1 MKEFNWENFKDE
13 NNKIAVHCKTEDEA
27 KDFCKKMHEHGME
40 GAGKW
45 DYSSNTF
52 WDRYRNNTCYGNH
65 GTYGTHYHFNEHIYT
80 FLEWSDYME
89 DKNNK
94 FTKADLKDGMVI
106 ECRDKDRFLV
116 FGHKLLNSNGFDF
129 INDIADDLTDKKYK
143 DKDFDIMKVYKVN
156 IENVKRLSDI
166 LKHENLELIWERN
179 EAKKMTTEE
188 MRKKLEELTGEKI
201 KVEPSK
207 EEMIGSVELYCY
219 KRTCSSCT
227 INTLCAGD
235 FASMSEDFAS
245 MSEDK
250 LKECYEKVFEYG
262 KSKINDQ
269 EI

>member
-1 MKEFNWENFKDE
+1 MKKFNWEEFKDE
-13 NNKIAVHCKTEDEA
+13 NNNIVVHCKTEEEA
-27 KDFCKKMHEHGME
+27 NDFCNQMHEHGLRWCTGQTYLE
-40 GAGKW
+40 GTKYNGFK
-45 DYSSNTF
+45 TK
-52 WDRYRNNTCYGNH
+52 TCYSNSGRYCNKD
-65 GTYGTHYHFNEHIYT
+65 YYIENDYKI
-80 FLEWSDYME
+80 LEWSDYM
-89 DKNNK
+89 KVGNK
-94 FTKADLKDGMVI
+94 EFTKADLKDGMVI

-166 LKHENLELIWERN
+166 LKHENLELIWERI
-179 EAKKMTTEE
+179 EVKHMTVNE
-188 MRKKLEELTGEKI
+188 MREKLEELIGEKI

-219 KRTCSSCT
+219 KRTCSNCT
-227 INTLCAGD
+227 INTLCAG
-235 FASMSEDFAS
+235 DFAS

-262 KSKINDQ
+262 KSKIN
-269 EI
+269 E

>member
-1 MKEFNWENFKDE
+1 MKEFNWEDFKDE

-27 KDFCKKMHEHGME
+27 KDFCKKMHEHGLRWCSHTDSYIE
-40 GAGKW
+40 RTNWHICKEE
-45 DYSSNTF
+45 
-52 WDRYRNNTCYGNH
+52 TCYSNSGRYCNKD
-65 GTYGTHYHFNEHIYT
+65 YYIENDCKI
-80 FLEWSDYME
+80 LEWSDYM
-89 DKNNK
+89 KVGNK
-94 FTKADLKDGMVI
+94 EFTKADLKDGMVI

-156 IENVKRLSDI
+156 IENVKKLSDI

-219 KRTCSSCT
+219 KRTCSNCT
-227 INTLCAGD
+227 INTLCSD
-235 FASMSEDFAS
+235 FCKMSNKE
-245 MSEDK
+245 
-250 LKECYEKVFEYG
+250 LNECYEKIMG
-262 KSKINDQ
+262 HDKSKIS
-269 EI
+269 E

>member
-1 MKEFNWENFKDE
+1 MKEFNWEDFKDE

-80 FLEWSDYME
+80 FLEWSDYMKKE
-89 DKNNK
+89 
-94 FTKADLKDGMVI
+94 FTKADLKDGMVV
-106 ECRDKDRFLV
+106 EYRKGNRFLV
-116 FGHKLLNSNGFDF
+116 FGHKLLSSNYFDF
-129 INDIADDLTDKKYK
+129 TNNIADDLTDKKYK

-166 LKHENLELIWERN
+166 LKHENLELIWERK
-179 EAKKMTTEE
+179 ETKEMTGEE
-188 MRKKLEELTGEKI
+188 MKQKLEELTGEKI
-201 KVEPSK
+201 EIEPSK

-219 KRTCSSCT
+219 KRTCSNCT
-227 INTLCAGD
+227 INTLCSN
-235 FASMSEDFAS
+235 FCKMSNKE
-245 MSEDK
+245 
-250 LKECYEKVFEYG
+250 LKECYEKIMG
-262 KSKINDQ
+262 HDKSKISG
-269 EI
+269 